1 MVPGPLCR
9 FRARLHL
16 APLVLVLLAA
26 APGRAQVEAPSRL
39 SITWENDTF
48 ARTDRHYT
56 NGLRLELAGGLDP
69 SVFPS
74 WLRCDEAEWG
84 LAVGQQ
90 IYTPERLD
98 APELVPDDRP
108 YAGWAYLGLS
118 LARRVAAFGWEDRI
132 ELKLGVV
139 GPSSGARAL
148 HELAHR
154 LHGSQP
160 PRGWGHQLRDELA
173 VALEYRAGLELAR
186 AELGSLSFD
195 LRPRASVS
203 LGNVA
208 TYASLGLAAR
218 FGLGIPSSH
227 AVDTRGSR
235 SPLRLYVTASADLR
249 LAGYDIF
256 LDGSL
261 LRTSGH
267 RVAKQWLVADASVG
281 ITLAVHDRLA
291 LSFVHTLR
299 SPEFVGQAQ
308 IDQFGSVSLTV
319 AW

>member
-1 MVPGPLCR
+1 MVPRPGY
-9 FRARLHL
+9 L
-16 APLVLVLLAA
+16 APLVLILLAA
-26 APGRAQVEAPSRL
+26 APVHAQVEAPSRL
-39 SITWENDTF
+39 SLTWENDTL

-69 SVFPS
+69 RVLPS
-74 WLRCDEAEWG
+74 WLLCDEAEWG
-84 LAVGQQ
+84 LAAGQQ

-98 APELVPDDRP
+98 APGLVADDRP

-118 LARRVAAFGWEDRI
+118 LSRRVAAFRWEDRI
-132 ELKLGVV
+132 ELKLGIV

-173 VALEYRAGLELAR
+173 VALEYRASLELAR
-186 AELGSLSFD
+186 AELGALSFD
-195 LRPRASVS
+195 LRPRASMS

-208 TYASLGLAAR
+208 TYASLGVAAR
-218 FGLGIPSSH
+218 FGLGLPRSH
-227 AVDTRGSR
+227 ARDAPDAQP
-235 SPLRLYVTASADLR
+235 PLRVYVTAGADLR
-249 LAGYDIF
+249 LVGYDIF

-261 LRTSGH
+261 LRTGGH

-281 ITLAVHDRLA
+281 ITLAVHDRLV

-299 SPEFVGQAQ
+299 SPEFVGQAH
-308 IDQFGSVSLTV
+308 IDQFGSFSLTV

>member
-1 MVPGPLCR
+1 MVPGPDDR
-9 FRARLHL
+9 SRARLLL
-16 APLVLVLLAA
+16 APLVLLLLAA
-26 APGRAQVEAPSRL
+26 QSGRAQIEAPSRL
-39 SITWENDTF
+39 SLTWENDTF

-56 NGLRLELAGGLDP
+56 NGLRVELGSRLDP
-69 SVFPS
+69 SVLPS
-74 WLRCDEAEWG
+74 WLLCDEAEWG

-90 IYTPERLD
+90 IYTPERLE
-98 APELVPDDRP
+98 APALIADDRP

-118 LARRVAAFGWEDRI
+118 LSRRVAAFGWEDRI

-139 GPSSGARAL
+139 GPSSGAKAL

-154 LHGSQP
+154 VHGSQP
-160 PRGWGHQLRDELA
+160 PRGWRHQLRDELA

-186 AELGSLSFD
+186 AELGALSFD
-195 LRPRASVS
+195 LRPRTSVS
-203 LGNVA
+203 VGNVA
-208 TYASLGLAAR
+208 TYASLGVAAR
-218 FGLGIPSSH
+218 FGLGVPCSE
-227 AVDTRGSR
+227 AGDARDSR
-235 SPLRLYVTASADLR
+235 PPLRLYLTAGVDLR
-249 LAGYDIF
+249 LVGYDIF

-261 LRTSGH
+261 MRAGGH

-281 ITLAVHDRLA
+281 ITLALHDRLI

-308 IDQFGSVSLTV
+308 IDQFGSFTLTV